1 MRRALEIGEFEN
13 YLELANKVRSII
25 NIPEEDAAYV
35 ENLINER
42 LGYLDK
48 DIVRKQRLRFEA
60 LEL

>member
-13 YLELANKVRSII
+13 YLELSNKIRTTI
-25 NIPEEDAAYV
+25 NIPEEDEAYV

>member
-13 YLELANKVRSII
+13 YLELANKIRTTI
-25 NIPEEDAAYV
+25 NIPEDDAAYV

>member
-1 MRRALEIGEFEN
+1 MRRALEIGEFDN
-13 YLELANKVRSII
+13 YLELANKIRSTI

>member
-1 MRRALEIGEFEN
+1 MRRALETGEFEN
-13 YLELANKVRSII
+13 YLELANKIRLTI